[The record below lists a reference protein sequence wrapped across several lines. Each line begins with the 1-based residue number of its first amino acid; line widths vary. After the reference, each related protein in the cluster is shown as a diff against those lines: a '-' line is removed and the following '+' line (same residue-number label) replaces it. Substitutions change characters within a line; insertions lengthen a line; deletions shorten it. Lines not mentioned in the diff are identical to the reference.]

1 MSNRNQ
7 VINLK
12 NQKIAGVGGLNL
24 PETNPRYNSIE
35 SEKVFEGENNSWI
48 VMGRD
53 RPSDRFSGF
62 GGAGKKNC
70 ASIDIVAGRISSMP
84 RETKDGE
91 TLVADNNVFLDASR
105 INANQKTN
113 GDENYYLADGKV
125 GKRSSKAFIVLKS
138 DNIRLISREGI
149 KLITGTDKYDSS
161 GKLIN
166 RIFGIDLIAGN
177 NDKELQ
183 PIPKGDNLQE
193 YLSKSINE
201 VIAQHGS
208 ELANIYKILIQ
219 LCGYLS
225 AHIHPTPTG
234 PTGPSP
240 DLIGSTISI
249 ANESTMHIINLQ
261 KQQVNISLN
270 KLNYLEPFGKKY
282 INSRY
287 NNTN

>member
-7 VINLK
+7 IINLK
-12 NQKIAGVGGLNL
+12 NQKIPGVGNTNL
-24 PETNPRYNSIE
+24 PEANPRYNSTE
-35 SEKVFEGENNSWI
+35 SEKVFEGENNTWI
-48 VMGRD
+48 TFGRD
-53 RPSDRFSGF
+53 RPSDIFSGF
-62 GGAGKKNC
+62 GGAGKKGC
-70 ASIDIVAGRISSMP
+70 GSIDIVAGRISSMP
-84 RETKDGE
+84 RESKDGE
-91 TLVADNNVFLDASR
+91 SLVADNNVFLDASR
-105 INANQKTN
+105 INVNQKTN
-113 GDENYYLADGKV
+113 GDENFFLANGKV
-125 GKRSSKAFIVLKS
+125 GKRMAKAFITLKS
-138 DNIRLISREGI
+138 DNLRFIAREGI
-149 KLITGTDKYDSS
+149 KLVTGTDKYDSS

-193 YLSKSINE
+193 FLSKSLNE
-201 VIAQHGS
+201 TVAQHGS

-225 AHIHPTPTG
+225 SHIHPTSTG

-240 DLIGSTISI
+240 DLITSTISV
-249 ANESTMHIINLQ
+249 ANESGLHIVNLQ
-261 KQQVNISLN
+261 TQQMNLSMN